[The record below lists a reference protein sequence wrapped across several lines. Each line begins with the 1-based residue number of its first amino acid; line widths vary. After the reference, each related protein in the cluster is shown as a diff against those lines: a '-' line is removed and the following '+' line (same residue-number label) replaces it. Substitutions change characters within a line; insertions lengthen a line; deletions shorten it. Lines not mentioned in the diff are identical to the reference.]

1 MSKRTPSKI
10 REEDLIRNQ
19 LAMQE
24 VRRLSDARLHEEG
37 TRPRFFIET
46 YGCQMNEHDSEKL
59 HGMLSLM
66 GYTEGAG
73 RQEADLVII
82 NTCCV
87 RENAELRVYGNLGHL
102 KSIKRKRP
110 GYRIALCG
118 CMMQQPQVVAH
129 IQEKYPHVDLIFGTH
144 NLHAFPE
151 LLLKTFDADGTVV
164 EVWDTDGEVVE
175 GLPATRRHGVKAFVD
190 IMYGCDN
197 FCTYCIVPYTRGRE
211 RSRAPEAILE
221 EIRRLV
227 AEGVREVT
235 LLGQNV
241 NSYGV
246 GLEAPVDFPDLLAM
260 VDGIAGLER
269 IRFMTN
275 HPKDVSD
282 KLIDTMARGRRI
294 CKQIHL
300 PLQAGSDS
308 LLKAMNRRYTLE
320 SYLDTVTRLRAAMPE
335 IALTTDII
343 VGFPGE
349 TEEDVD
355 GLIAVARQVRFDSA
369 FTFLYSPRTGTPAAK
384 LAEQIPEALKHQR
397 FERVLKV
404 FNDIVI
410 EKNRE
415 QLGRTVTLLVESRS
429 KKNPEEMSGRDEANR
444 IVNYRGDEADIGQL
458 VQVRVT
464 EPKSF
469 SLLGERITDPSHT
482 D

>member
-1 MSKRTPSKI
+1 
-10 REEDLIRNQ
+10 
-19 LAMQE
+19 
-24 VRRLSDARLHEEG
+24 
-37 TRPRFFIET
+37 
-46 YGCQMNEHDSEKL
+46 
-59 HGMLSLM
+59 M
-66 GYTEGAG
+66 GYTEGTG

-118 CMMQQPQVVAH
+118 CMMQQPQMVAH

-151 LLLKTFDADGTVV
+151 LLLKTFETEGTVV
-164 EVWDTDGEVVE
+164 EIWESDGDVVE
-175 GLPATRRHGVKAFVD
+175 GLPATRRHGVKAYVD
-190 IMYGCDN
+190 IMYGCNN

-211 RSRAPEAILE
+211 RSRKPEAILE
-221 EIRRLV
+221 EIRGLV

-241 NSYGV
+241 NSYGI
-246 GLEAPVDFPDLLAM
+246 GLEETVDFADLLALA
-260 VDGIAGLER
+260 DGVEGLER

-282 KLIDTMARGRRI
+282 KLIETMARGRRI
-294 CKQIHL
+294 CNQIHL
-300 PLQAGSDS
+300 PLQAGSDC
-308 LLKAMNRRYTLE
+308 LLQAMNRGYTLAD
-320 SYLDTVTRLRAAMPE
+320 YLNTVKRLRAAMPD

-349 TEEDVD
+349 TEADID

-369 FTFLYSPRTGTPAAK
+369 FTFLYSPRTGTPAAA
-384 LAEQIPEALKHQR
+384 LADQVPEPLKHQR

-415 QLGRTVTLLVESRS
+415 MQGRRVTLLVESRS
-429 KKNPEEMSGRDEANR
+429 RKNPAEMAGRDESNR
-444 IVNYRGDEADIGQL
+444 IVNYRGDEADIGRL
-458 VQVRVT
+458 VQVRIT

-469 SLLGERITDPSHT
+469 SLQGERITDPAHSE
-482 D
+482 